1 MTPPDYKETAQAIW
15 QEAMRFRSFVVGGY
29 DVPDHMDSPPKAIAT
44 ALTQADALGYARG
57 RGEAMGAREKIIAT
71 LESMTATHYALGVL
85 RPALEKIEGPSWDA
99 IFEGLENEKDLLNEA
114 EFCLRALTA
123 EPAKEKP

>member
-15 QEAMRFRSFVVGGY
+15 QEALRFRSFVVGGY

-57 RGEAMGAREKIIAT
+57 LNDAVSQELAAPRPPSPKLELPQEVKSMCDWADGLRSSFVNTRIKTMAAFIRRIAGE
-71 LESMTATHYALGVL
+71 GV
-85 RPALEKIEGPSWDA
+85 
-99 IFEGLENEKDLLNEA
+99 
-114 EFCLRALTA
+114 
-123 EPAKEKP
+123 